1 MNFSQ
6 RRSCVSSLS
15 FPILRASNLASLDMF
30 VCCGFFQSFSTDTIC
45 GKFLGFIQLL
55 RKFETSYLMG
65 HVFCSCD
72 YTLCA
77 KNFQYCQSRVFNDF
91 VLSIGTI
98 VSPQSEVGSGGFGE
112 ISLVADSVTFTHVL
126 WS

>member
-1 MNFSQ
+1 M
-6 RRSCVSSLS
+6 L
-15 FPILRASNLASLDMF
+15 LA
-30 VCCGFFQSFSTDTIC
+30 
-45 GKFLGFIQLL
+45 
-55 RKFETSYLMG
+55 
-65 HVFCSCD
+65 HV
-72 YTLCA
+72 TVLLCA

-112 ISLVADSVTFTHVL
+112 ISLVADLVTFTHVL